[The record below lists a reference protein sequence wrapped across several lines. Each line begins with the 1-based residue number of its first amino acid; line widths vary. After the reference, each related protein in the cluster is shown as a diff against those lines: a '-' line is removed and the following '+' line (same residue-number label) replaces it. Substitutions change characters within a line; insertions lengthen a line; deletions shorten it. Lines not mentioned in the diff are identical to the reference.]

1 MLELI
6 MAGGWLMLPLLLCS
20 LTAATIVCERL
31 WSLRNEK
38 IRPRSLVPQILS
50 RLKNQTGISGAQLQ
64 EIRKSSPLGRIIAT
78 GIINLHQEKEALKL
92 SLEEAG
98 HQVVH
103 ELERYLGGL
112 GTIATVSPLLG
123 LLGTV
128 IGMIKIFSAG
138 AVMGGGNA
146 GVLAGGIAQALIT
159 TAAGLTIAIP
169 SLLFYRY
176 FQRRV
181 EDLAIGMEQ
190 EASRFLD
197 YARQLVAGG
206 ARAADMG
213 AKDKAS

>member
-20 LTAATIVCERL
+20 LTAVTIVCERL
-31 WSLRNEK
+31 WSLRTEK
-38 IRPRSLVPQILS
+38 IRPRGLVPQILS
-50 RLKNQTGISGAQLQ
+50 RIKSQSGISGAHIQ
-64 EIRKSSPLGRIIAT
+64 EIKKNSPLGRIIAI
-78 GIINLHQEKEALKL
+78 GMINIHQDKESLKL

-138 AVMGGGNA
+138 AVMGSGNA

-159 TAAGLTIAIP
+159 TAAGLTVAIP

-181 EDLAIGMEQ
+181 EDLAINMEQ

-197 YARQLVAGG
+197 YARQLSTSGM
-206 ARAADMG
+206 RTPDNI
-213 AKDKAS
+213 AKG